1 MTRTPFRVDELL
13 GGLTDIWP
21 DGSGSAAD
29 GNGGNGAVA
38 TRTVRKRSVPRAG
51 VMSDAVLSGNVEG
64 VRISPPRR
72 TRDFGSTGLAL
83 LAASAL
89 SSFCVVWMFFYQLT
103 LLSGV
108 LGFLICWY
116 ACFLAV
122 FWIVTAQVVDRSAAT
137 DRIATTV
144 VASCAGIVIGALLY
158 IVIWVVL
165 KGVAHFSIGFLWRTL
180 ALYQPADP
188 HLFSD
193 VGVGQA
199 IVGTLEEVALGAA
212 MAIPLAFLTAIFLNE
227 VGGFGT
233 RFVRTIVTA
242 MSGVP
247 SVVAGVFIYA
257 IFIVPHVIGYSGFAA
272 AMALF
277 VLMLPSITRTSEEV
291 LRVVPGGLREASL
304 ALGAS
309 EWRTVRQV
317 VLPTARS
324 GLITAV
330 VLGVAIAAGETA
342 PLIFTAFGNNDMN
355 INAFHGPQG
364 ALPLVLYQNIFQAQA
379 VVVQLAFTAAFVLL
393 MLVLILFVLARMLGR
408 RSTGK
413 RRLRKFVVA
422 PFRWARSL

>member
-1 MTRTPFRVDELL
+1 
-13 GGLTDIWP
+13 
-21 DGSGSAAD
+21 
-29 GNGGNGAVA
+29 
-38 TRTVRKRSVPRAG
+38 
-51 VMSDAVLSGNVEG
+51 MSTAVLAPETPDTPTITVP
-64 VRISPPRR
+64 SPPTPRR
-72 TRDFGSTGLAL
+72 ARDFGAQGLAL

-89 SSFCVVWMFFYQLT
+89 SSFAVVWILFYQLT
-103 LLSGV
+103 LLSGA

-116 ACFLAV
+116 AAFLTV
-122 FWIVTAQVVDRSAAT
+122 FWVVTTLVVDRPAAT
-137 DRIATTV
+137 DRVATTV
-144 VASCAGIVIGALLY
+144 MTSCAALVIGALLY

-165 KGVAHFSIGFLWRTL
+165 RGVAHFSLGFLTRSM
-180 ALYQPADP
+180 ANYQPADP
-188 HLFSD
+188 HLFRD

-199 IVGTLEEVALGAA
+199 IIGTFEEVALAAA

-227 VGGFGT
+227 VGGWGT

-257 IFIVPHVIGYSGFAA
+257 IFIEPHVLGYSGFAA

-277 VLMLPSITRTSEEV
+277 VLMLPAVTRTTEEV

-330 VLGVAIAAGETA
+330 VLGTAIAAGETA

-355 INAFHGPQG
+355 SNVFHGPQG

-393 MLVLILFVLARMLGR
+393 MLVLILFVLARLLGR
-408 RSTGK
+408 RSTRKG
-413 RRLRKFVVA
+413 RLRGFAMGTVRRGKELLH
-422 PFRWARSL
+422 R

>member
-1 MTRTPFRVDELL
+1 MTRHAEVGDLL
-13 GGLTDIWP
+13 GTPNAVIPNGHGAPAKASGRSDEGL
-21 DGSGSAAD
+21 S
-29 GNGGNGAVA
+29 
-38 TRTVRKRSVPRAG
+38 R
-51 VMSDAVLSGNVEG
+51 AVLSGDMTHVQP
-64 VRISPPRR
+64 ITPPRR
-72 TRDFGSTGLAL
+72 TRDFGVQGLAL
-83 LAASAL
+83 LAGSAL
-89 SSFCVVWMFFYQLT
+89 SSFAVVWILFYQLT
-103 LLSGV
+103 LLSGAF
-108 LGFLICWY
+108 GFLICWY
-116 ACFLAV
+116 AFFLVV
-122 FWIVTAQVVDRSAAT
+122 FWAVTSQVVDRSAAA
-137 DRIATTV
+137 DRVATTV
-144 VASCAGIVIGALLY
+144 VASCAALVVGALLY

-165 KGVAHFSIGFLWRTL
+165 KGAAHFNIGFLWRTL
-180 ALYQPADP
+180 ADYQPAEGTA
-188 HLFSD
+188 LFGK

-199 IVGTLEEVALGAA
+199 VVGTLEEVGLGAV

-227 VGGFGT
+227 VGGWGT

-277 VLMLPSITRTSEEV
+277 VLMLPSITRTTEEV

-355 INAFHGPQG
+355 YNAFHGPQG
-364 ALPLVLYQNIFQAQA
+364 ALPLVLYQNIFQAQT

-393 MLVLILFVLARMLGR
+393 AIVLILFVLARLLGR
-408 RSTGK
+408 RSTRKGK
-413 RRLRKFVVA
+413 LRGLVAVPARWTREFVS
-422 PFRWARSL
+422 R